1 MEALT
6 LDKAIELY
14 EILGAHIPDVESE
27 DIDATE
33 FIGKIVHN
41 IRESEQHK
49 DYVGKP
55 WEEMKE
61 LDPIDV
67 LNLFTEGL
75 STNRIVNLKS
85 FCKEIRFGDARS

>member
-49 DYVGKP
+49 DYVK
-55 WEEMKE
+55 
-61 LDPIDV
+61 
-67 LNLFTEGL
+67 
-75 STNRIVNLKS
+75 
-85 FCKEIRFGDARS
+85 

>member
-1 MEALT
+1 
-6 LDKAIELY
+6 
-14 EILGAHIPDVESE
+14 PDVESE

-49 DYVGKP
+49 DYVDAVMLMSGKP